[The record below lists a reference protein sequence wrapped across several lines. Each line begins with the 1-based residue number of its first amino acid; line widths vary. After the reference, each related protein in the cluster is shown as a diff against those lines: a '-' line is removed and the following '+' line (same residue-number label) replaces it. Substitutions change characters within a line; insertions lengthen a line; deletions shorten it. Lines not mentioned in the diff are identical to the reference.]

1 MNGDAKGFPQARAMS
16 NLNRV
21 MARVRGSA
29 KKAPDRAAFC
39 FW

>member
-21 MARVRGSA
+21 MARSRLGEKGA
-29 KKAPDRAAFC
+29 
-39 FW
+39 

>member
-29 KKAPDRAAFC
+29 EKGA
-39 FW
+39 